1 MYLGINLSH
10 DASSALIDKDGSIK
24 YAIGEERISR
34 LKNHIGIPK
43 LSIEEILNENSS
55 IDIKKIVYGSHQF
68 LQPSHLDI
76 FLAQEDGNP
85 SSPRGK
91 ANPVYP
97 GFTKIGGNDLR
108 KNPLL
113 IHDFICKAFP
123 TLQGSEPVFVRHHDS
138 HTGSALPLAGDR
150 DTLIVSLDGSG
161 DGESGVISV
170 YDKKNGKLTPLVRIS
185 ELDSLGLLYSAVTAH
200 YNFKPTHHEGKIT
213 GLAAFGNESKLL
225 INFRKYVQVK
235 NGNVR
240 LNYVKSQKGSRIF
253 KVLHQFGVSKKTAT
267 SLDDLVRTA
276 MIDTNVLDYP
286 DLAFSIQSILEETVC
301 QLIKY
306 WVDKTG
312 VSQIA
317 LTGGVFANVKLNQR
331 ISEID
336 GVNFVKVFPN
346 MGDGGI
352 AIGSV
357 WQHLYKTGQSLSPD
371 LISTMSLG
379 TPFDSRIKVSKPQT
393 VSSHEFGQSQISM
406 EIVSRIVSGRVV
418 AILNGS
424 MEFGPR
430 ALGNTSIILDPRDR
444 EIVRRVNE
452 RLKRTEFMPF
462 APSVCEENFSE
473 WFMTQN
479 QTLQPFEFMTMT
491 CDVLENKRDLV
502 PAVVH
507 VDGTARP
514 QIVSRKSNL
523 YFYNVLVEFRRQ
535 TGIPILVNTSFNI
548 HEEPIIR
555 DVDSAISAL
564 LRGAIDDLF
573 VGNTLYTLN

>member
-10 DASSALIDKDGSIK
+10 DASAALVDENGVVK

-43 LSIEEILNENSS
+43 FSIQEILRENSS
-55 IDIKKIVYGSHQF
+55 IEIKKIVYGSHQL

-76 FLAQEDGNP
+76 FLSQEDGNP

-91 ANPVYP
+91 ANPIYP
-97 GFTKIGGNDLR
+97 GYSKVGGNDIR

-113 IHDFICKAFP
+113 IHDFICREFP
-123 TLQGSEPVFVRHHDS
+123 TLRESEAVFVRHHDS

-161 DGESGVISV
+161 DGESGIISL
-170 YDKKNGKLTPLVRIS
+170 YNKKNGKLNTLLRIS

-213 GLAAFGNESKLL
+213 GLAAFGSESKLL
-225 INFRKYVQVK
+225 SNFREYVHIK
-235 NGNVR
+235 NGNIN
-240 LNYVKSQKGSRIF
+240 LNFVKSQTGS
-253 KVLHQFGVSKKTAT
+253 KVLKILHQFGVSKKTAI
-267 SLDDLVRTA
+267 SLDDIVRA
-276 MIDTNVLDYP
+276 SLIDSGVLDYA
-286 DLAFSIQSILEETVC
+286 DLAFSIQAILEEAVC
-301 QLIKY
+301 ELIRY

-312 VSQIA
+312 VSQVA

-331 ISEID
+331 ISEVD
-336 GVNFVKVFPN
+336 GVSFVKVYPN

-352 AIGSV
+352 AIGCV
-357 WQHLYKTGQSLSPD
+357 WDHLHKTGQYLSPD

-379 TPFDSRIKVSKPQT
+379 TPFNSRITTGKPQS
-393 VSSHEFGQSQISM
+393 VKSQEISENHISE
-406 EIVSRIVSGRVV
+406 EIVRRIISGRVV
-418 AILNGS
+418 AILNGP

-444 EIVRRVNE
+444 EIVRKVNE
-452 RLKRTEFMPF
+452 RLRRTEFMPF
-462 APSVCEENFSE
+462 APSVCKENFSE
-473 WFMTQN
+473 WFWTKN

-491 CDVLENKRDLV
+491 CDVLENRRSLV

-514 QIVSRKSNL
+514 QIVSRESNL

-535 TGIPILVNTSFNI
+535 TGIPILVNTSFNL